1 MVVQNEK
8 NVNFIVT
15 KNIAKL
21 DFFNKEIWHILHY
34 NKMHIF
40 QAFYKVTDIVFVVEV
55 SRRWRSYR
63 LSYQWT
69 IYW

>member
-21 DFFNKEIWHILHY
+21 DFFNKEIWHIFDY
-34 NKMHIF
+34 KKMLIF
-40 QAFYKVTDIVFVVEV
+40 QVFYNFNDIVFEVEV
-55 SRRWRSYR
+55 SRR
-63 LSYQWT
+63 
-69 IYW
+69 